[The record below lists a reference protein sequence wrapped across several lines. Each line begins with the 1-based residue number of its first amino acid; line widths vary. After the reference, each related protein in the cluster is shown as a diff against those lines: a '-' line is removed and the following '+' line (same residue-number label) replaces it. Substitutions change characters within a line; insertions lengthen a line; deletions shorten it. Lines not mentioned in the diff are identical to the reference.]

1 MTDIDGVGVVAGTE
15 LELLGPTVREI
26 LAHLCGGAGEGCRSF
41 GMVVEWCESRG
52 DCAYAV
58 VCPGCSVQFL
68 VDEDE
73 LAELRRW
80 TDAEGNALVC
90 GVRWE

>member
-1 MTDIDGVGVVAGTE
+1 MEQSELPGVIGDDE
-15 LELLGPTVREI
+15 ILRPTVRAI
-26 LAHLCGGAGEGCRSF
+26 LAHLCGGEERCRQF
-41 GMVVEWCESRG
+41 GFVVEWCESRG

-58 VCPGCSVQFL
+58 VCPGCSLQFL
-68 VDEDE
+68 VSDEDLE
-73 LAELRRW
+73 ELRRW